1 MATDLRQPGLT
12 RWVRHRWLDVQD
24 VRRKLP
30 AEAAARL
37 EAQVRA
43 SEAVH
48 AAELCVA
55 IEGGLPASYLR
66 RGLTARDRAVTLF
79 GKLRVWDTP
88 GNNGVLIYLLLAEHA
103 IEIVADRAVARYVAP
118 GQWDAL
124 IACMREAFR
133 QRRFEAGLAEAV
145 DAVDALLRQHF
156 ALAPGQVNPN
166 ELPDEPLR
174 G

>member
-1 MATDLRQPGLT
+1 MATDLRRPGLT

-30 AEAAARL
+30 TEAAARL

-43 SEAVH
+43 SEAAH

-88 GNNGVLIYLLLAEHA
+88 GNNGVLIYLLLADHA
-103 IEIVADRAVARYVAP
+103 IEILADRGLIDQVPQEIWRGVA
-118 GQWDAL
+118 
-124 IACMREAFR
+124 
-133 QRRFEAGLAEAV
+133 QRLSDSLADGRFEGGLAAAIAE
-145 DAVDALLRQHF
+145 VDALLRRHCP
-156 ALAPGQVNPN
+156 LADGETKVNA
-166 ELPDEPLR
+166 LPDALVML
-174 G
+174 